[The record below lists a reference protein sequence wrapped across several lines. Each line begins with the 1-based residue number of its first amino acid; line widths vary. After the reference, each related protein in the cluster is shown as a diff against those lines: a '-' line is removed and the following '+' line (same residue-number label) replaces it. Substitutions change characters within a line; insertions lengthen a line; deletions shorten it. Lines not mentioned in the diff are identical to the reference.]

1 MSLWLWIAVVALL
14 LIGVVWWRQRAGNA
28 AAVEDARSPKQD
40 ALDTVAA
47 WPPEATRVLSGHER
61 DAHQAL
67 VAALPEC
74 LVLAQVPLA
83 RFVKVPRRH
92 SYTEWLTRAGHL
104 CADLLICD
112 RSSQAMAAVI
122 IRSRQDSERGAKRNE
137 RIKRVLNGAKL
148 KVLFWNEGVI
158 PDRDTIRN
166 ALLPTPVPLTGPV
179 GARPTPAAVPPAA
192 GRDDAPDTEPRRD
205 PPASTWFD
213 DVDSRPTPL
222 RDRDGGKPPG
232 G

>member
-1 MSLWLWIAVVALL
+1 MSIWLWIAIGAVLVLALL
-14 LIGVVWWRQRAGNA
+14 WWRQQQGPKAADEPSRA
-28 AAVEDARSPKQD
+28 PKQD

-67 VAALPEC
+67 IAALPEC

-104 CADLLICD
+104 CADLLVCD
-112 RSSQAMAAVI
+112 RSSQALAVVI
-122 IRSRQDSERGAKRNE
+122 IRSRQASERGAKRNE
-137 RIKRVLNGAKL
+137 RIKKVLNAAKL

-158 PDRDTIRN
+158 PDADIIRN
-166 ALLPTPVPLTGPV
+166 ALLPTPVPLTGPL
-179 GARPTPAAVPPAA
+179 GARPAAAA
-192 GRDDAPDTEPRRD
+192 GAAALRDGGPDTEPRRE
-205 PPASTWFD
+205 PPPSTWFD
-213 DVDSRPTPL
+213 DVESRPAPL
-222 RDRDGGKPPG
+222 RDTTDKPPPSTN
-232 G
+232 

>member
-1 MSLWLWIAVVALL
+1 MSIWLWIAIAAVAVLALL
-14 LIGVVWWRQRAGNA
+14 WWRQQQGPKAADEPSRA
-28 AAVEDARSPKQD
+28 PKQD

-67 VAALPEC
+67 IAALPEC

-83 RFVKVPRRH
+83 RFIKVPRRH

-104 CADLLICD
+104 CADLLVCD
-112 RSSQAMAAVI
+112 RSSQALAAVV

-137 RIKRVLNGAKL
+137 RIKKVLNAAKL

-158 PDRDTIRN
+158 PDADTIRN
-166 ALLPTPVPLTGPV
+166 ALLPTPVPLTGPL
-179 GARPTPAAVPPAA
+179 GARPAPGVPTAA
-192 GRDDAPDTEPRRD
+192 DSSPDTEPRRE
-205 PPASTWFD
+205 PPPSTWFD
-213 DVDSRPTPL
+213 DVESRPAPL
-222 RDRDGGKPPG
+222 RDAGNKPPPA
-232 G
+232 

>member
-1 MSLWLWIAVVALL
+1 MSIWLWIAIAAVLVLALL
-14 LIGVVWWRQRAGNA
+14 WWRQQQGPKGADEA
-28 AAVEDARSPKQD
+28 PQKQD

-67 VAALPEC
+67 IAALPEC

-104 CADLLICD
+104 CADLLVCD
-112 RSSQAMAAVI
+112 RSSQALAAVI
-122 IRSRQDSERGAKRNE
+122 IRPRQPSERGAKRNE
-137 RIKRVLNGAKL
+137 RIKKVLNAAKL

-158 PDRDTIRN
+158 PDADIIRSS
-166 ALLPTPVPLTGPV
+166 LLPTPVPLTGPL
-179 GARPTPAAVPPAA
+179 GARPVAPAASAA
-192 GRDDAPDTEPRRD
+192 DNGPDTEPHRE
-205 PPASTWFD
+205 PPPSTWFD
-213 DVDSRPTPL
+213 DVESRPAPL
-222 RDRDGGKPPG
+222 RDGAHKPPTA
-232 G
+232 

>member
-1 MSLWLWIAVVALL
+1 MSIWLWIAIAAVLVLGLL
-14 LIGVVWWRQRAGNA
+14 WWRQQQGPKVADEPSRA
-28 AAVEDARSPKQD
+28 PKQD

-67 VAALPEC
+67 IAALPEC

-83 RFVKVPRRH
+83 RFIKVPRRH

-104 CADLLICD
+104 CADLLVCD
-112 RSSQAMAAVI
+112 RSSQALAAVV

-137 RIKRVLNGAKL
+137 RIKKVLNAAKL

-158 PDRDTIRN
+158 PDADTIRN
-166 ALLPTPVPLTGPV
+166 ALLPTPVPLTGPL
-179 GARPTPAAVPPAA
+179 GARPAPGAPAAD
-192 GRDDAPDTEPRRD
+192 GGPDTEPRRE
-205 PPASTWFD
+205 PPSSTWFD
-213 DVDSRPTPL
+213 DVESRPAPL
-222 RDRDGGKPPG
+222 RDGGNKPPPA
-232 G
+232 

>member
-1 MSLWLWIAVVALL
+1 MSIWLWIVIAAALL
-14 LIGVVWWRQRAGNA
+14 LALLWWRQQQGQKAVDEPSRA
-28 AAVEDARSPKQD
+28 PKQD

-61 DAHQAL
+61 EAHQAL

-83 RFVKVPRRH
+83 RFIKVPRRH

-104 CADLLICD
+104 CVDLLICD

-122 IRSRQDSERGAKRNE
+122 IRSRQDSDRGAKRHE
-137 RIKRVLNGAKL
+137 RIKKVLNGAKL

-158 PDRDTIRN
+158 PAADTIRS
-166 ALLPTPVPLTGPV
+166 ALLPTPVPLTGPL
-179 GARPTPAAVPPAA
+179 GARPAPAAAA
-192 GRDDAPDTEPRRD
+192 ADTGPDTEPRRE
-205 PPASTWFD
+205 PPPSTWFD
-213 DVDSRPTPL
+213 DVESRPAPL
-222 RDRDGGKPPG
+222 RDNKSPPSAN
-232 G
+232 

>member
-1 MSLWLWIAVVALL
+1 MGMWLWIAIAVVLVLALL
-14 LIGVVWWRQRAGNA
+14 WWRQQGTKANDEAPRAA
-28 AAVEDARSPKQD
+28 KQD
-40 ALDTVAA
+40 ALDTVAS

-67 VAALPEC
+67 IAALPEC

-137 RIKRVLNGAKL
+137 RIKKVLHAAKL

-166 ALLPTPVPLTGPV
+166 ALLPQPVPLTGPV
-179 GARPTPAAVPPAA
+179 GTSPATAAAARD
-192 GRDDAPDTEPRRD
+192 GGPDTEPRRE
-205 PPASTWFD
+205 PPSSTWFD
-213 DVDSRPTPL
+213 DIESRPTPL
-222 RDRDGGKPPG
+222 RDGSKPPSP
-232 G
+232 

>member
-1 MSLWLWIAVVALL
+1 MSIWLWIAISAVLL
-14 LIGVVWWRQRAGNA
+14 LGFFWWRQRGPKAEAEAEAPRA
-28 AAVEDARSPKQD
+28 AAQE

-67 VAALPEC
+67 IAALPEC

-83 RFVKVPRRH
+83 RFIKVPRRH

-122 IRSRQDSERGAKRNE
+122 IRSRLDTERGAKRNE
-137 RIKRVLNGAKL
+137 RIKRVLNAAKL

-158 PDRDTIRN
+158 PERDTIRN
-166 ALLPTPVPLTGPV
+166 ALLPTPVPLTGPI
-179 GARPTPAAVPPAA
+179 GAPPAVPRTDAGPA
-192 GRDDAPDTEPRRD
+192 TEPQRE
-205 PPASTWFD
+205 PPPSTWFD
-213 DVDSRPTPL
+213 DIQSRPAPL
-222 RDRDGGKPPG
+222 READGGKPPG
-232 G
+232 PS